1 MAAAFFLTV
10 SSGVF
15 VLSETIG
22 TNGKRILTF
31 LSFLSVFYPFFPI
44 VLSAKD
50 FVFNMLTTSFLFCLY
65 F

>member
-1 MAAAFFLTV
+1 MPAAFFLIV

-15 VLSETIG
+15 VLSEAIG
-22 TNGKRILTF
+22 VNGKRMLTF
-31 LSFLSVFYPFFPI
+31 LSFLSVFYSFFPI

-50 FVFNMLTTSFLFCLY
+50 FVFNMLTTSFLLCVY